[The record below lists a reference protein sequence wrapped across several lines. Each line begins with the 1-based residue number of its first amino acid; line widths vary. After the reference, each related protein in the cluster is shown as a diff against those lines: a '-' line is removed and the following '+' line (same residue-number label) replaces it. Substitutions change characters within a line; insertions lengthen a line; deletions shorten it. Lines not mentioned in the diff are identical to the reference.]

1 MERTNAQTLESLRRY
16 RESND
21 NGIVVFYGD
30 PYIDQNVILA
40 AFVRDRYYFSYAAQC
55 VSDREQRRLFCAR
68 LKRMGTS
75 FAEPEE
81 KTDWRTLF
89 EKLIALAPAGERTIL
104 LLDHFENFFYE
115 DSGFLKALTDVTE
128 DPAAAGRLLTLL
140 ISGAEVWV
148 ENSFVERAGSAASA
162 ITGFVKCRENRFSEL
177 RAFFPQMPVREAAQ
191 LYAVFG
197 GETLLWEFYD
207 PKMSL
212 KENLIR
218 LFLTSRR
225 PNLRE
230 LPMIRLRD
238 IVREPAVY
246 STILA
251 NLADGHEK
259 LNDLYHATGI
269 PRAKLSVY
277 IRTLM
282 APSFVEK
289 VFSYGTIGTA
299 LTRKGTYRISNAF
312 FRFYYTAI
320 YPNES
325 ALSSIGAEKFYDL
338 YLGPALNEAASVQF
352 RRICME
358 YIEQL
363 DEQGRLPFAI
373 AEEGEWNGKAGSIDI
388 VAESETGETLVGM
401 CSYRNI
407 LTEDDY
413 HFLLTYAKQ
422 AGLNPDHCY
431 LFSGQGFGRELTAAA
446 KNVSGL
452 HLISWKE
459 LEHV

>member
-1 MERTNAQTLESLRRY
+1 MERTNAQILEALRRY
-16 RESND
+16 RESTE

-30 PYIDQNVILA
+30 PYIDQSAILA
-40 AFVRDRYYFSYAAQC
+40 ALVRDRYAFSYAAQC
-55 VSDREQRRLFCAR
+55 VSDREQRRLFLSR
-68 LKRMGTS
+68 LKGMGVS
-75 FAEPEE
+75 FTEPEDQIGWNTLLHRL
-81 KTDWRTLF
+81 TDSL
-89 EKLIALAPAGERTIL
+89 PAGEKL
-104 LLDHFENFFYE
+104 LLLFDRFEHFFYE
-115 DSGFLKALTDVTE
+115 DSGFLHALTDLVRE
-128 DPAAAGRLLTLL
+128 PSLSGRLLILL

-148 ENSFVERAGSAASA
+148 ENSFVERAGRDASA
-162 ITGFVKCRENRFSEL
+162 ISSFVKCRENRYSEL
-177 RAFFPQMPVREAAQ
+177 RKHFPELSARDAAQ

-197 GETLLWEFYD
+197 GETILWEFYD
-207 PKMSL
+207 RTLDL
-212 KENLIR
+212 KENLCR
-218 LFLTSRR
+218 LFLTNVS

-230 LPMIRLRD
+230 LPMARLKD

-251 NLADGHEK
+251 NLADGREK
-259 LNDLYHATGI
+259 LGDLYHATGI

-289 VFSYGTIGTA
+289 VFSFGTVGSA
-299 LTRKGTYRISNAF
+299 LTKKGTYRIRNAF

-325 ALSSIGAEKFYDL
+325 ILRAVGADKFYDL
-338 YLGPALNEAASVQF
+338 YLTPALTEVTAVQF
-352 RRICME
+352 KRICME

-363 DEQGRLPFAI
+363 DEQGRLPFVI
-373 AEEGEWNGKAGSIDI
+373 EEEGEWNGKAGSIDI
-388 VAESETGETLVGM
+388 VAESDTGETLVGM

-422 AGLNPDHCY
+422 AGLSPDHCY
-431 LFSGQGFGRELTAAA
+431 LFSGQGFSRELTLAAR
-446 KNVSGL
+446 NVAGL
-452 HLISWKE
+452 HLIGWKE

>member
-1 MERTNAQTLESLRRY
+1 MERTNAQILEALRRY
-16 RESND
+16 RESAD

-30 PYIDQNVILA
+30 PYIDQSAILSA
-40 AFVRDRYYFSYAAQC
+40 LVRDRYSFFYAAQC
-55 VSDREQRRLFCAR
+55 VSDREQRRLFLER
-68 LKRMGTS
+68 LKGMGAS
-75 FAEPEE
+75 FTEPEE
-81 KTDWRTLF
+81 KIDWKMLLK
-89 EKLIALAPAGERTIL
+89 KLAETAPADEKIL
-104 LLDHFENFFYE
+104 LLFDHFEYFFYE
-115 DSGFLKALTDVTE
+115 DSGFLKALTDLARESSGGVRML
-128 DPAAAGRLLTLL
+128 ALL

-148 ENSFVERAGSAASA
+148 ENSFVSRAGSEASR
-162 ITGFVKCRENRFSEL
+162 ISGFVKCRENRYTEL
-177 RAFFPQMPVREAAQ
+177 RAAFPELSARDAAQ

-197 GETLLWEFYD
+197 GETQLWKFYD
-207 PKMSL
+207 AKASL
-212 KENLIR
+212 RENLCR
-218 LFLTSRR
+218 LFLTDRS

-230 LPMIRLRD
+230 LPMTRLKD

-246 STILA
+246 ATILA
-251 NLADGHEK
+251 NLAVGKEK

-282 APSFVEK
+282 GPSFVEK

-299 LTRKGTYRISNAF
+299 LTKKGTYRICNSF

-325 ALSSIGAEKFYDL
+325 VLSSIGADKFYDL
-338 YLGPALNEAASVQF
+338 YLGPALGEVTSAQF
-352 RRICME
+352 KRICME

-407 LTEDDY
+407 LTEEDY

-422 AGLNPDHCY
+422 AGLKPDHCY
-431 LFSGQGFGRELTAAA
+431 LFSGQGFSRELTAAA
-446 KNVSGL
+446 RNVTGL
-452 HLISWKE
+452 HLIGWKE